1 MLMANGNAVLRRGD
15 DTRERLLDAVES
27 LIAEQG
33 FASLTHRTIAARA
46 KAHVALLNYHFGSK
60 EQLIEEALARRAPRL
75 LQLQRDA
82 LAAVRTRGI
91 WTVEDV
97 LWAFWRPFTAIDRT
111 TDPLWHN
118 YLCLVVR
125 LATSDPSDD
134 MFARHF
140 GSAQRECL
148 YKLRK
153 ALPQLDESV
162 LMRGFRQCRILFEHE
177 VLSRCR
183 TCEIE
188 PAAMRTRSAE
198 LIAFLSGGLRALA
211 SPGAN
216 TLN

>member
-1 MLMANGNAVLRRGD
+1 MPNGNAVLRRGD

-33 FASLTHRTIAARA
+33 FQSLTHRTIAGRA

-60 EQLIEEALARRAPRL
+60 EQLVEEALARRAPKL

-97 LWAFWRPFTAIDRT
+97 LWAFWRPFTLLDRS

-125 LATSDPSDD
+125 LATSDPTDEI
-134 MFARHF
+134 FTRHF

-148 YKLRK
+148 YELRK
-153 ALPQLDESV
+153 ALPQLDENV
-162 LMRGFRQCRILFEHE
+162 LIRGFRQCRILFEHE
-177 VLSRCR
+177 VLARCR
-183 TCEIE
+183 NCEIE
-188 PAAMRTRSAE
+188 SGAIRQRSGE

-216 TLN
+216 TIS